1 MGLFDGF
8 SSVRTQ
14 KGSDFSPA
22 ESFAGIILAT
32 IAADG
37 YIADEEV
44 QNLVATLYRM
54 QLFQS

>member
-14 KGSDFSPA
+14 KGSDLSPA

-32 IAADG
+32 VLILIEDN
-37 YIADEEV
+37 Y
-44 QNLVATLYRM
+44 LK
-54 QLFQS
+54 